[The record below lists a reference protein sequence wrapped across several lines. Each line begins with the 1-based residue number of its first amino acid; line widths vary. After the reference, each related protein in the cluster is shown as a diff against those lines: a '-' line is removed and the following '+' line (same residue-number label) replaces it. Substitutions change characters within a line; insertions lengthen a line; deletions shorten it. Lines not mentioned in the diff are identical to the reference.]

1 MEYIFEIKF
10 LWWLVYKYLTPQ
22 YIFFIKCFYI
32 VFFELQEFWHM
43 SVVLLQLIRQG
54 GLSAQC
60 QDTVLMTLR
69 TYFRQHK
76 NIFFHTSYGYFDTVN
91 WGTLLTFA
99 RYVVVTYTPAGR
111 GCWWLNARTL
121 GWGIPRQGV
130 GGKGDVRSPHCAT
143 LLNTE
148 MYTFIY

>member
-1 MEYIFEIKF
+1 
-10 LWWLVYKYLTPQ
+10 
-22 YIFFIKCFYI
+22 
-32 VFFELQEFWHM
+32 M

-54 GLSAQC
+54 GLLAQC

-76 NIFFHTSYGYFDTVN
+76 NIFPHFLRVFLISSIK
-91 WGTLLTFA
+91 
-99 RYVVVTYTPAGR
+99 YVVVTYTPAGR

>member
-1 MEYIFEIKF
+1 MCIFD
-10 LWWLVYKYLTPQ
+10 
-22 YIFFIKCFYI
+22 I
-32 VFFELQEFWHM
+32 VNL
-43 SVVLLQLIRQG
+43 
-54 GLSAQC
+54 
-60 QDTVLMTLR
+60 
-69 TYFRQHK
+69 
-76 NIFFHTSYGYFDTVN
+76 
-91 WGTLLTFA
+91 GTLLTFA